1 MKKEFA
7 LAIDYGGNHD
17 DIFDR
22 YTSEIEQSRQLGKPV
37 FGLREIMNK
46 VDLIKMLLRR
56 LSETKGT
63 ENENELIAGGVV
75 IKKTLGLLKK
85 WIILFLNRS
94 KNSSIV
100 YLFNYELD
108 DIIGYIAAENIHS
121 RSIAVIERDFSSFF
135 LIQKIDFETIV
146 NEWGDDRFSLM
157 SNGIVDLSSQVV
169 DKLVAELQPTLFS
182 PSPMAVRTLRQSH
195 PSMSAQIANIALK
208 YESTNEGFMPDG
220 ENVEYVWSVDIW
232 IDTRDAGIANKFMNL
247 ISSTL
252 CYIPNVKM
260 DILSAGVGSFFQ
272 NCILK
277 MKGFFAKEKTKE
289 IFTKAQ
295 KAAEGYA
302 LDRHFEPYEKMKA
315 EREKTQEETK
325 RMMSEEQTREYNEL
339 LLEAKREEVK
349 AMKLANKKQEME
361 MDDML
366 VERLARGLVQ
376 IGTDFRVGANDRLAI
391 QRENGRLTTG
401 DMHEI
406 DIRAERRQIDG
417 GQDISRDA

>member
-1 MKKEFA
+1 MIKEFE
-7 LAIDYGGNHD
+7 LVVDYGGNHD

-22 YTSEIEQSRQLGKPV
+22 YTSEIEQSRQLGKSAL
-37 FGLREIMNK
+37 GLHEIMNK
-46 VDLIKMLLRR
+46 VHLIKMLLQH
-56 LSETKGT
+56 LSKMIDP
-63 ENENELIAGGVV
+63 ENESESMAGDIV

-85 WIILFLNRS
+85 WIVLFLNRS
-94 KNSSIV
+94 KNRSIV
-100 YLFNYELD
+100 HLFNYELD
-108 DIIGYIAAENIHS
+108 DIIGYIGAENIHS
-121 RSIAVIERDFSSFF
+121 RSIAAIEKDFSSIF

-146 NEWGDDRFSLM
+146 DDLDNDRLSRM
-157 SNGIVDLSSQVV
+157 SNGIPDLSRQLV
-169 DKLVAELQPTLFS
+169 DKLVAGLQPTLFS
-182 PSPMAVRTLRQSH
+182 PSLMAVRTLRQSH
-195 PSMSAQIANIALK
+195 PSMSVQIANTALRH
-208 YESTNEGFMPDG
+208 ESTNEGCMPDG
-220 ENVEYVWSVDIW
+220 EDIEYVWFIRIW
-232 IDTRDAGIANKFMNL
+232 IDTKDAGVANKFMNL

-260 DILSAGVGSFFQ
+260 DIVSAGVGSFFQ

-295 KAAEGYA
+295 KAAQGYA
-302 LDRHFEPYEKMKA
+302 LDRHVEPYEKMKA
-315 EREKTQEETK
+315 ERQKTEKETK

-376 IGTDFRVGANDRLAI
+376 MDPDFRVVANDRLMI
-391 QRENGRLTTG
+391 QQENGHLTTG
-401 DMHEI
+401 DVREI
-406 DIRAERRQIDG
+406 DIRAERRQIDES
-417 GQDISRDA
+417 QDAPRDT